1 MFNMNNI
8 CKTLFRKGSALLLT
22 LALLTGTLS
31 PAFATSE
38 TVYDTDAV
46 RLNRMGLFLGTGQG
60 FYLEGTIDRLQGAA
74 LFIRLMGEEAEALSE
89 RNDHPF
95 RDVPAGWASPY
106 VGQMFDR
113 GYSRGISDIVYGT
126 GGMTADQFS
135 AYILRALGYQES
147 GGDFVWSQS
156 LKTLRD
162 LGIIT
167 PEDYGRISRGTFTRD
182 YAVRLASAALD
193 ATLKNQDKTLYEKL
207 LDQGAITAHSKMMPE
222 PVESGT
228 PVASYDDMAR
238 IFQRMRA
245 NLQYS
250 ATLST
255 QGVSLGEIKEW
266 LDSIVKTSAA
276 DVWGWNLV
284 STYVDDRNYPLKISV
299 RWLYSDGYEV
309 SHAILYPE
317 SSPELSPRN
326 KEVRQIADDF
336 LRQYIRNDMTDQ
348 EKIKAVHDYLV
359 RTVQYDSD
367 LPINLSPQS
376 DNVSDSYMVYGA
388 LVNKVAVCDGY
399 AKAFNM
405 FMDILG
411 IPADRI
417 VGLSLQNNTTVN
429 HAWNRVYLDGD
440 WKYLDVTWND
450 PVPDRGNSVQY
461 DYYLVTEK
469 KMKEDHSWE
478 EDQFRIRYF

>member
-8 CKTLFRKGSALLLT
+8 RKTLYRRGTAFLLT
-22 LALLTGTLS
+22 LALLAGSFS
-31 PAFATSE
+31 PAFAANE
-38 TVYDTDAV
+38 TIYDTDAV
-46 RLNRMGLFLGTGQG
+46 RLNRMGLFLGTGNG
-60 FYLEGTIDRLQGAA
+60 FDLEGTINRLQGAA
-74 LFIRLMGEEAEALSE
+74 LFIRLMGEEPEALSE
-89 RNDHPF
+89 KNDHPF
-95 RDVPAGWASPY
+95 RDVPEGWASPY
-106 VGQMFDR
+106 VGQMFDQ
-113 GYSRGISDIVYGT
+113 GYSLGISENTYGT
-126 GGMTADQFS
+126 GGMTADQFA
-135 AYILRALGYQES
+135 AYILRALGYEES
-147 GGDFVWSQS
+147 RGDFVWSQS
-156 LKTLRD
+156 LRTLQS

-167 PEDYGRISRGTFTRD
+167 QEDYSRISRGTFTRD
-182 YAVRLASAALD
+182 YAARLASAALD
-193 ATLKNQDKTLYEKL
+193 AALKNQDKTLYEKL
-207 LDQGAITAHSKMMPE
+207 LDQGAITAYSRMMPE

-228 PVASYDDMAR
+228 PVSSYDDMTR
-238 IFQRMRA
+238 IFQRMRG

-266 LDSIVKTSAA
+266 LDRIVKTSAA

-284 STYVDDRNYPLKISV
+284 STYVEDRNYPLKVSV

-326 KEVRQIADDF
+326 KEIRKVAEDF
-336 LRQYIRNDMTDQ
+336 LQEYIREGMTDQ

-359 RTVQYDSD
+359 RTIRYDSD
-367 LPINLSPQS
+367 LPVNLSPQS
-376 DNVSDSYMVYGA
+376 ENVSDSYMVYGA

-399 AKAFNM
+399 AKAFTM
-405 FMDILG
+405 FMDILA
-411 IPADRI
+411 IPSDRI
-417 VGLSLQNNTTVN
+417 VGLSLQNNNTVN

-461 DYYLVTEK
+461 DYYLVSEEK
-469 KMKEDHSWE
+469 MEQDHSWE
-478 EDQFRIRYF
+478 EDQFRVRYF

>member
-8 CKTLFRKGSALLLT
+8 QKTLFRKGSALLLT
-22 LALLTGTLS
+22 FVLLAGSLS
-31 PAFATSE
+31 PAFAANKTI
-38 TVYDTDAV
+38 YDTDAV
-46 RLNRMGLFLGTGQG
+46 RLNRMGLFLGTGNG
-60 FYLEGTIDRLQGAA
+60 FDLENTINRLQGAA
-74 LFIRLMGEEAEALSE
+74 LFIRLMGEESEALSQK
-89 RNDHPF
+89 NPHPF
-95 RDVPAGWASPY
+95 QDVPEGWASPY
-106 VGQMFDR
+106 VGQMFGQ
-113 GYSRGISDIVYGT
+113 GYSMGISETSYGT

-147 GGDFVWSQS
+147 NGDFVWSQS
-156 LKTLRD
+156 LKTLRT

-167 PEDYGRISRGTFTRD
+167 PEDYSRISRESFTRD
-182 YAVRLASAALD
+182 HAVRLASAALD
-193 ATLKNQDKTLYEKL
+193 ATLKNQDKSLYEKL
-207 LDQGAITAHSKMMPE
+207 LDQGAITAYSRMMPE

-228 PVASYDDMAR
+228 PVTSYDDMTR

-266 LDSIVKTSAA
+266 LDSIVKTSSA

-284 STYVDDRNYPLKISV
+284 STYMEDRNYPLKVSV

-317 SSPELSPRN
+317 SSPELSARN
-326 KEVRQIADDF
+326 KEIRKVAEDF
-336 LRQYIRNDMTDQ
+336 LQNNIREDMTDQ

-359 RTVQYDSD
+359 RTVRYDTALS
-367 LPINLSPQS
+367 INLSPQS
-376 DNVSDSYMVYGA
+376 DDVSDSYMVYGA

-411 IPADRI
+411 IPSDRI
-417 VGLSLQNNTTVN
+417 VGLSLQNNNTVN
-429 HAWNRVYLDGD
+429 HAWNRVYLDGE

-461 DYYLVTEK
+461 DYYLVTKEK
-469 KMKEDHSWE
+469 MERDHSWE
-478 EDQFRIRYF
+478 ETQFRVRYF